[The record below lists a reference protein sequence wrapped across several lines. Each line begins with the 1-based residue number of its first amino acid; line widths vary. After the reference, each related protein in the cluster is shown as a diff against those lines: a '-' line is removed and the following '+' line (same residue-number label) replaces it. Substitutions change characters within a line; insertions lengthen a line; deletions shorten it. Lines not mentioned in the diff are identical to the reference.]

1 MAREYGYNLDLLD
14 IGGGFPG
21 YPNAD
26 EPTFAELADKINQAL
41 DTCFSDMPT
50 LKVRFYCINQ

>member
-26 EPTFAELADKINQAL
+26 EPTFAELADEINQAL
-41 DTCFSDMPT
+41 DTCFSDMPA
-50 LKVRFYCINQ
+50 LKVRFY